1 MTNTLAQQIKELD
14 DRLKKGETWLN
25 DNLQHPKHEEYFDK
39 FIELLNMR
47 NDLENEKLKQGKL
60 F

>member
-1 MTNTLAQQIKELD
+1 MTKPLSEQIKELD

-25 DNLQHPKHEEYFDK
+25 DNLQHPKHEKYFNK

-47 NDLENEKLKQGKL
+47 NDLENSKYKQGELK
-60 F
+60 